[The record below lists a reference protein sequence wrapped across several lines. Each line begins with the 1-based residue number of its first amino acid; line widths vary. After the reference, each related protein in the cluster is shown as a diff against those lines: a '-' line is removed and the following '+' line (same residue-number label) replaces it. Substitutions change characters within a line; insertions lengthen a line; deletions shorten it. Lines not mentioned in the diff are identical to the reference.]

1 MARHQYGISAPIS
14 QTSFRGETTGGV
26 TKAQASLYILIWNK
40 KAAGANRSVRTGV
53 TEIVLRRI
61 ASQIDKMQVTG
72 NDRTRL
78 GGCFLIGE

>member
-1 MARHQYGISAPIS
+1 MEFLRPFLRRHLAGKPL
-14 QTSFRGETTGGV
+14 V
-26 TKAQASLYILIWNK
+26 ASRKLKLVFILWNK

-53 TEIVLRRI
+53 TEIVLCRI

-78 GGCFLIGE
+78 GGCFLTGE